1 MTHAEQVTP
10 AYLRLHDSARYT
22 GLSPSMVRKLA
33 RQGRIPKVRVGAAVC
48 YPVAALR
55 AYMDSCTQREDMTAQ
70 VTHLVAIARD
80 AVIPQPDGTSTTA
93 TTQQRVDALIELV
106 RLIAQDV

>member
-10 AYLRLHDSARYT
+10 AYLRLQGSAKFT

-33 RQGRIPKVRVGAAVC
+33 REGKIPKVRIGSAVC

-55 AYMDSCTQREDMTAQ
+55 TYMESCTQA
-70 VTHLVAIARD
+70 
-80 AVIPQPDGTSTTA
+80 
-93 TTQQRVDALIELV
+93 
-106 RLIAQDV
+106 